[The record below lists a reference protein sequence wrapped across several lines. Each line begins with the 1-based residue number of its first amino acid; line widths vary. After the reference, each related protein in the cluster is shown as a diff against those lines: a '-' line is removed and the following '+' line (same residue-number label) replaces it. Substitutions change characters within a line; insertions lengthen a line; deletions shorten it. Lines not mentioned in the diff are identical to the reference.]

1 MKSLSCADLGD
12 ASCHFVAEGQ
22 TDEEVLGK
30 MKSHVTEV
38 HPDKMTEMAKT
49 MTEDQIME
57 MMKSKIKAV

>member
-30 MKSHVTEV
+30 MKAHVTET
-38 HPDKMTEMAKT
+38 HPDKMKEMAAT
-49 MTEDQIME
+49 MTEDQIMA
-57 MMKSKIKAV
+57 MMKSKIKTM

>member
-30 MKSHVTEV
+30 MKAHSMELHA
-38 HPDKMTEMAKT
+38 DKMKEMAAS
-49 MTEDQIME
+49 MTEEQIAE
-57 MMKSKIKAV
+57 MMKSKIKTA